1 MKREVSEEEGGG
13 RSELKYESARSSKS
27 EPNETVRWVG
37 GTRSRRKYSRK
48 KSDVERK
55 VVLLQPI
62 AWEGVLLGVHTDGAA
77 PLSERVP
84 LVQSD
89 AGGPLGCRRRG
100 GGGGG
105 SQNPRRRARAGHP
118 TCFLWRERCSTR
130 LRSRPVREKKRRR
143 SSPGP
148 AAQVVVVLVTLVVM
162 GAIVIN
168 SRVAVFV
175 PCSVALGQS
184 PSVWDAR
191 SPPPCPGLGG
201 RSAGP
206 TRENYRARAG

>member
-1 MKREVSEEEGGG
+1 MLPLEGEVFDPLEIAAGEGKKR
-13 RSELKYESARSSKS
+13 
-27 EPNETVRWVG
+27 
-37 GTRSRRKYSRK
+37 
-48 KSDVERK
+48 
-55 VVLLQPI
+55 
-62 AWEGVLLGVHTDGAA
+62 
-77 PLSERVP
+77 
-84 LVQSD
+84 
-89 AGGPLGCRRRG
+89 
-100 GGGGG
+100 
-105 SQNPRRRARAGHP
+105 
-118 TCFLWRERCSTR
+118 
-130 LRSRPVREKKRRR
+130 RRR